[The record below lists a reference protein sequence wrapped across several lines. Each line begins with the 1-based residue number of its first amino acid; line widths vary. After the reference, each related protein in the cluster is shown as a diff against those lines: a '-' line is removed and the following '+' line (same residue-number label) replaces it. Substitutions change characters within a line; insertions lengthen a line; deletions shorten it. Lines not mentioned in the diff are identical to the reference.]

1 MEPVVKIQTAE
12 PLQTPRVFPL
22 SAITDRVKAILQPAC
37 AKTFWVRAEISSGRE
52 ASGSFY
58 CDLVEVGP
66 DGKVV
71 AKLRSSIWTQDL
83 RRIRSKFEAQGIEF
97 QLTDGSSVVLCCA
110 LQFSPQFGLSLKV
123 TDADP
128 VFALGEME
136 RRKQEILEGL
146 RRDGLLEPNKL
157 LFLPSIPRRIGLI
170 TSQGSAAYHDFTQ
183 TLSSSGYAFTLLVAN
198 SAVQGTATEPAILRA
213 LASLPSLGLDLIVVI
228 RGGGSKTDLAW
239 LDSDA
244 IARAIA
250 NCPIPVWS
258 GIGHEIDISVLDH
271 VSHRSFKTPTAL
283 AEDLVARCVAA
294 DRHLEE
300 SAERLKKIWRY
311 QYDRDSEWVRRA
323 DDGIRNGVRK
333 HLETARARLREAAI
347 TPMAKVGGR
356 LSKENGLLTEAR
368 LRLKSGTLD
377 LIGRQHERLDDRG
390 ERMRSRSDIV
400 RERAGRDLQSACQRF
415 QLDRLLQRFARED
428 ERLAARMSTV
438 QSHNPELMLRRGYAL
453 LRDDAGKIVTSVSGV
468 KAGAHMVTQ
477 MSDGNLKIQVRKV
490 ERRRKEKQ

>member
-1 MEPVVKIQTAE
+1 
-12 PLQTPRVFPL
+12 
-22 SAITDRVKAILQPAC
+22 
-37 AKTFWVRAEISSGRE
+37 
-52 ASGSFY
+52 
-58 CDLVEVGP
+58 
-66 DGKVV
+66 
-71 AKLRSSIWTQDL
+71 
-83 RRIRSKFEAQGIEF
+83 
-97 QLTDGSSVVLCCA
+97 
-110 LQFSPQFGLSLKV
+110 
-123 TDADP
+123 
-128 VFALGEME
+128 
-136 RRKQEILEGL
+136 
-146 RRDGLLEPNKL
+146 
-157 LFLPSIPRRIGLI
+157 
-170 TSQGSAAYHDFTQ
+170 
-183 TLSSSGYAFTLLVAN
+183 
-198 SAVQGTATEPAILRA
+198 
-213 LASLPSLGLDLIVVI
+213 
-228 RGGGSKTDLAW
+228 
-239 LDSDA
+239 
-244 IARAIA
+244 
-250 NCPIPVWS
+250 
-258 GIGHEIDISVLDH
+258 
-271 VSHRSFKTPTAL
+271 
-283 AEDLVARCVAA
+283 VAA

-477 MSDGNLKIQVRKV
+477 MSDGNLKIQVREV